1 MYTEW
6 MATKSKTKPFK
17 MIAIKEEESGIIKK
31 NCIDDRIA
39 IIQYAANNPVEDRF
53 CVGQVEKVEGSL
65 FAVFDGH
72 GGDSMGIF
80 KL

>member
-6 MATKSKTKPFK
+6 MTTKSKTKPFK
-17 MIAIKEEESGIIKK
+17 MIARKEEESGTIKK

-39 IIQYAANNPVEDRF
+39 IIQYAANSPVEDRF
-53 CVGQVEKVEGSL
+53 CMGQIEKVEGNL

-80 KL
+80 HL

>member
-17 MIAIKEEESGIIKK
+17 MSVRKEGESGIIKK
-31 NCIDDRIA
+31 NCIDNRIA
-39 IIQYAANNPVEDRF
+39 IIQYAANSPTEDRF
-53 CVGQVEKVEGSL
+53 CMEQIRNVEGSL

-80 KL
+80 IF